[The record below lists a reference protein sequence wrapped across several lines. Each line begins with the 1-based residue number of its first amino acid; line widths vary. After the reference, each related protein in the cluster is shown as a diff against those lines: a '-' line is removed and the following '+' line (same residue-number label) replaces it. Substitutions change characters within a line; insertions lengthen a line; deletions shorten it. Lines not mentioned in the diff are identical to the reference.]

1 MEHGQVYV
9 IENIYET
16 IIDFLNL
23 LYSLICLYNNVC
35 VINFIYGL

>member
-16 IIDFLNL
+16 IIDFLEFIIESNL
-23 LYSLICLYNNVC
+23 I
-35 VINFIYGL
+35 